1 MATVNQGGDADTN
14 GAIVGAIAGAYYGI
28 KAIPREWVR
37 KLDPNVRTEVQTLAD
52 QLIDHSPLAKGLPI
66 SLDTPWR

>member
-1 MATVNQGGDADTN
+1 MRATP
-14 GAIVGAIAGAYYGI
+14 YGI